1 MITSRNMMTT
11 PLIDAAI
18 IATTLPL
25 EPLDVLASEILVTGL
40 DCPPDVPLVS
50 VGMWSLIGSRR

>member
-1 MITSRNMMTT
+1 MMTT
-11 PLIDAAI
+11 PLMDAAI
-18 IATTLPL
+18 IAATLTF
-25 EPLDVLASEILVTGL
+25 DVLASEILVTGL